1 MNKIEDIGIYTN
13 IYQTEQR
20 KHGHILYHAKCKVCG
35 MEVYKPLKE
44 IRECHTQCR
53 HGENNGEYAR
63 TVYGRGYNSLSKDI
77 PRDEF
82 YKRVYEKWRHMIYRC
97 SDKFQEKYPTYK
109 GTTCSKEW
117 EDFANFY
124 RDVTELQGFEFWIQN
139 PLQMI
144 MLDKDT
150 LVKGNK
156 LYSKETCCFIS
167 HADSNRDVAER
178 HPEILKK
185 ASQVFAEKASQPVIA
200 INKHTGEEQWFPSL
214 KECCRQLPKVT
225 LRHLWMCLSKE
236 EKYKSHHT
244 SAGYIFRYADEE
256 LSDELKQILH
266 KYMERY
272 KKQQKKI
279 K

>member
-1 MNKIEDIGIYTN
+1 
-13 IYQTEQR
+13 
-20 KHGHILYHAKCKVCG
+20 
-35 MEVYKPLKE
+35 
-44 IRECHTQCR
+44 
-53 HGENNGEYAR
+53 
-63 TVYGRGYNSLSKDI
+63 
-77 PRDEF
+77 
-82 YKRVYEKWRHMIYRC
+82 
-97 SDKFQEKYPTYK
+97 
-109 GTTCSKEW
+109 
-117 EDFANFY
+117 
-124 RDVTELQGFEFWIQN
+124 
-139 PLQMI
+139 MI

-185 ASQVFAEKASQPVIA
+185 VSQVFAEKASQPVIA
-200 INKHTGEEQWFPSL
+200 INKYTGEEQWFPSL